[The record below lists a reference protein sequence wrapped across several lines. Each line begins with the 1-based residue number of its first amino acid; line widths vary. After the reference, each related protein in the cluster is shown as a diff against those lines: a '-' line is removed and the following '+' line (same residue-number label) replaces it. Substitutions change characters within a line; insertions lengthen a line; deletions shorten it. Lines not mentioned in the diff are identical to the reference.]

1 MNQRLG
7 FAPEGLSESVLEKLS
22 DHSNLNGSVRPDDLL
37 ASARAHLANIRSVA
51 EENPFI
57 NTRLAEGIVDRLH
70 AVAANWDRIPPHAQ
84 AWMKAA
90 MAYFADTFDEV
101 PDLASPIGFEDDC
114 EVLNACLRFAE
125 REDSYLDPADFDE
138 F

>member
-1 MNQRLG
+1 MNQRLKL
-7 FAPEGLSESVLEKLS
+7 APEGLSESILEKLS
-22 DHSNLNGSVRPDDLL
+22 DHSNFNGAAQPDDLL

-57 NTRLAEGIVDRLH
+57 NTRLAEGIADRFH
-70 AVAANWDRIPPHAQ
+70 AVVLRWDRIPDHAE

-101 PDLASPIGFEDDC
+101 PDLSSPIGFEDDC

-125 REDSYLDPADFDE
+125 RDDLCLDPADFDE